1 MAEQLPL
8 GSIQPVAQPVSTFIR
23 PVERQVASAAQA
35 PGVPRV
41 GGIEVISQ
49 GSGGNV
55 QGGNAQAELAAALVD
70 FNANLRTVV
79 GQGLELYATGEYR
92 KGQNEA
98 ARALVLANQQRLA
111 SMAEYTAENRRL
123 EAKDPIAAMAMDSI
137 NPYRRAGRENALARA
152 AAAEVPSALE
162 QAYRN
167 TPGIEAWRP
176 EDPRIAQL
184 RADATAQLMQRYGL
198 TDNSP
203 GFLDYVTPAVN
214 EAWGRLVERQ
224 WADNQESLKKTVPY
238 TLTSELASTYAN
250 ALSKGVIQVFDARGV
265 PRQIKAGDP
274 DFDSALQ
281 SVMQSALDRLP
292 FELGL
297 RGEATAARSAA
308 LDDLITAAV
317 ARQDTHMLRVVSGLA
332 IGPPD
337 KDGRRPLVGTA
348 KLREIIDAQVKYGD
362 YFEKQR
368 LEKFGND
375 AAMQLIGVTDPG
387 QRAELMQQLQL
398 DAIKRG
404 VPADKAVNLLGSMTG
419 DLNRIQEFGA
429 DTSEVEQRLMQID
442 AFDRLAPDFSPAQ
455 SMQELERNIRG
466 LPQADQTRLRN
477 QLQNTL
483 RRNEQESK
491 VANKALVNQLIDNR
505 IKTNLRANYPRN
517 MTEQALRQSG
527 GDIRGFLAWG
537 NANLSASAERQFSAY
552 QQHVADYLA
561 SKAQELKKPRLTDAE
576 TIRFTNEALN
586 EYGSRNKKAL
596 AYLFPGVN
604 GEPGAP
610 DRSEDAP
617 PPPPPGPNGTGLPDP
632 SIFKDP
638 PGGGGATQSKPKP
651 KPKPK
656 PSPQARTVR
665 AVNLDQADEAA
676 IKAFRSQ
683 KVLTIES
690 VNEELLNLYNGGKPP
705 AALKRAARTAGVSP
719 AEFLI
724 KQAER
729 YPALKL
735 PPQMKQKLLK
745 DGRRASAMGNYFQGA
760 SAMQQGPVA
769 KAANLLLDM
778 LSSVVAPPAVAATMP
793 TMQARLAS
801 RPAGPGPG
809 RGRGPLKVEQLV
821 TLARNSGFS
830 PADAA
835 VMAAIAMAES
845 GGNPRAHNPNRS
857 TGDNSYGLWQI
868 NMIDQMGP
876 DRRRAFGIAR
886 NEALWDPAMNAT
898 AARMVHQWQGF
909 GAWSVYRSGAYR
921 QYLPAAM
928 RALSRS

>member
-1 MAEQLPL
+1 MADQLPL

-23 PVERQVASAAQA
+23 PVERQVAGAAQA

-41 GGIEVISQ
+41 GGIDVIAQ

-70 FNANLRTVV
+70 FNANLRAVV
-79 GQGLELYATGEYR
+79 GQGLELYGTGEYR

-98 ARALVLANQQRLA
+98 ARAMVLANQQRLA

-123 EAKDPIAAMAMDSI
+123 EAKDPIAAMAMDNI
-137 NPYRRAGRENALARA
+137 NPFRRAGRENALARA

-167 TPGIEAWRP
+167 TPGIETWRS

-184 RADATAQLMQRYGL
+184 RVDATAQLMERYGL
-198 TDNSP
+198 KDSSA
-203 GFLDYVTPAVN
+203 GFLDYVTPAIN

-224 WADNQESLKKTVPY
+224 WTDNQESLKRTIPY

-250 ALSKGVIQVFDARGV
+250 ALSKKVIQVFDARGV
-265 PRQIKAGDP
+265 PRQIRAGDP

-317 ARQDTHMLRVVSGLA
+317 ARQDTHMLKVISGLA

-337 KDGRRPLVGTA
+337 KDGRRPLVGTV

-375 AAMQLIGVTDPG
+375 AAMQLIGVTDPA
-387 QRAELMQQLQL
+387 QRAELIKQLQL

-429 DTSEVEQRLMQID
+429 DTSAVEQRLMEID
-442 AFDRLAPDFSPAQ
+442 AFDRLTPDFSAVQ

-477 QLQNTL
+477 QLRDTL

-561 SKAQELKKPRLTDAE
+561 AKALELKKPRLTDAE

-586 EYGSRNKKAL
+586 QYGSTDKRAYS
-596 AYLFPGVN
+596 YLFPGVN
-604 GEPGAP
+604 GQPGAP
-610 DRSEDAP
+610 ERSDDAP
-617 PPPPPGPNGTGLPDP
+617 PPPPPGPNSSGLPDP
-632 SIFKDP
+632 GIFRDP
-638 PGGGGATQSKPKP
+638 PAGGGGAPRSKPKAR
-651 KPKPK
+651 
-656 PSPQARTVR
+656 PQARMVN

-676 IKAFRSQ
+676 IKGFRSQ

-690 VNEELLNLYNGGKPP
+690 VNEELLNLYNGGQAP
-705 AALKRAARTAGVSP
+705 APLKRAARAAGVSP
-719 AEFLI
+719 AEFLL
-724 KQAER
+724 KQAEQ

-745 DGRRASAMGNYFQGA
+745 DGRRASAMGNYLQGA
-760 SAMQQGPVA
+760 SAQPQGLVA
-769 KAANLLLDM
+769 KATNLLLDM

-793 TMQARLAS
+793 VRQAGLA
-801 RPAGPGPG
+801 PQAAGPAF
-809 RGRGPLKVEQLV
+809 GRGPLKVDQLV
-821 TLARNSGFS
+821 ALARSSGFP
-830 PADAA
+830 PAEAA

-845 GGNPRAHNPNRS
+845 SGNPRAHNPNRS

-868 NMIDQMGP
+868 NMIDGMGP
-876 DRRRAFGIAR
+876 DRRRAFGIPR
-886 NEALWDPAMNAT
+886 NEALWDPAVNAA
-898 AARMVHQWQGF
+898 AARMVHKWQGF

-921 QYLPAAM
+921 QYLPAAI